1 MATKTKSKIENRK
14 SSMSLQVHCSHQ
26 KMVAISELK
35 PNPEN
40 PNSHP
45 AAQVDKLAAI
55 ITAHGWRHPITVSNR
70 SGFIVSGHCRL
81 MAAEKLGVKQCPV
94 DFQDFKS
101 KAEERAVL
109 VADNIIGEFSEMDVD
124 KMSDIIATLEKA
136 GYDLELTALTTEQ
149 IEGFLRGESGSDPAD
164 DIVPDP
170 PKKAK
175 TRTGDLYILGNHR
188 LLCGDS
194 TKKEDVER
202 LMGGEKADMVFT
214 DPPYGV
220 NYDGGR
226 NNEKKRVDIQGDA
239 DTDLYG
245 PCCKQAFA
253 YSSKGSALYLWHAG
267 TKAIAASTAVSAV
280 GYEIRSVII
289 WHKLKAHY
297 GAFAAQYMQKHE
309 LCYYCYKKNQTA
321 SWYGPT
327 NEVTVWEIE
336 QPHVNEFHPTQ
347 KPTALATRAIQNSS
361 RQEQI
366 VLDGFLGSG
375 STIIA
380 AEKLNRRCY
389 GMEIDQIYCDVIVKR
404 WQDFTGK
411 KAKLSKK

>member
-1 MATKTKSKIENRK
+1 MKIPK
-14 SSMSLQVHCSHQ
+14 IKKFKLC
-26 KMVAISELK
+26 ELK
-35 PNPEN
+35 AADYNPRVIDDDALEGLA
-40 PNSHP
+40 NSISRFGC
-45 AAQVDKLAAI
+45 VE
-55 ITAHGWRHPITVSNR
+55 PIVVNVR
-70 SGFIVSGHCRL
+70 GGVNVIVGGHQRL
-81 MAAEKLGVKQCPV
+81 RALEKLGAMDAVCV
-94 DFQDFKS
+94 TVSCS
-101 KAEERAVL
+101 KADEKLLNLSLNNPAIQGQFIEDISGYIDAIRA
-109 VADNIIGEFSEMDVD
+109 EMGDD
-124 KMSDIIATLEKA
+124 KDYL
-136 GYDLELTALTTEQ
+136 ALRIDQ
-149 IEGFLRGESGSDPAD
+149 LRGEIEETKEGLTD
-164 DIVPDP
+164 DDQIPEP

-175 TRTGDLYILGNHR
+175 TKRGDLYILGNHR
-188 LLCGDS
+188 LLCGDA
-194 TKKEDVER
+194 TKAEDYKR
-202 LMGGEKADMVFT
+202 LMGKEKADMVFT

-220 NYDGGR
+220 DYDGGR
-226 NNEKKRVDIQGDA
+226 NNKKKRDCIQGDTN
-239 DTDLYG
+239 TDLYG
-245 PCCKQAFA
+245 PCCKQAFE

-267 TKAIAASTAVSAV
+267 IKGIAAAAAAAAAAA
-280 GYEIRSVII
+280 GYEIRCELI

-309 LCYYCYKKNQTA
+309 PCYYCYKKNQTA